1 MILAIETA
9 TAVCGAALLDGESLV
24 AGEQIEE
31 PQAHAEQLAPMI
43 ARLLSQHNAEVDAIA
58 VSIGPGSF
66 TGLRIG
72 LSAAKGFAYAWE
84 KPLIAVPTLEAL
96 AQRGLDEAVSAQG
109 DFLLPMIAAK
119 RGEVY
124 AALYAAGTEPE
135 ERVEARALSLE
146 NVAEAIPGRSRV
158 VLLGDGVDA
167 YLPFSARDEESKGI
181 EYIVPPREQRLC
193 SAAAVG
199 RAGWRRFDRS
209 EFADLAAVEP
219 LYLREFHTTMKL
231 H

>member
-9 TAVCGAALLDGESLV
+9 TAVCGAALLEGEHLIDE
-24 AGEQIEE
+24 EQIEQ

-43 ARLLSQHNAEVDAIA
+43 ARLLSRHGADIHAIA

-96 AQRGLDEAVSAQG
+96 AQRGLDRTTPAQG
-109 DFLLPMIAAK
+109 DLLLPMIAAK

-124 AALYAAGTEPE
+124 AALYSAGAEPE
-135 ERVEARALSLE
+135 ERLEARALALE
-146 NVAEAIPGRSRV
+146 SVAGMIPARSRV
-158 VLLGDGVDA
+158 VLLGDGVDG
-167 YLPFSARDEESKGI
+167 YLPFTSGGEESKGI
-181 EYIVPPREQRLC
+181 EYIVPAREQRLC

-199 RAGWRRFDRS
+199 RAGWRRLRRS
-209 EFADLAAVEP
+209 EYADLAAVEP
-219 LYLREFHTTMKL
+219 LYLREFFTTMKS